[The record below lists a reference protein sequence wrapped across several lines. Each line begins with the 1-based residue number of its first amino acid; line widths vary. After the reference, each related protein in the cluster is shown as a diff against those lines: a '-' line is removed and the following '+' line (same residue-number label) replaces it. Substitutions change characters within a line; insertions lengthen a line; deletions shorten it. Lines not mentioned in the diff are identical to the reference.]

1 MLGVALRR
9 GQDAAMALTIR
20 FAGPDDAA
28 TLHRFIVALAVYER
42 EPDAVEVTP
51 AILAAQMESARP
63 PFECLLAERDGRAVG
78 FALFFQSYST
88 WRGRTGLY
96 LEDLFVD
103 EAERHTG
110 VGRAL
115 LVELARLAV
124 ARECGRLEWAV
135 LDWNEPAI
143 RFYRS
148 LGALAQD
155 EWTVNRLSGQA
166 LQALAR
172 ERD

>member
-1 MLGVALRR
+1 
-9 GQDAAMALTIR
+9 MAFSIR

-28 TLHRFIVALAVYER
+28 TLHRFIVALAVYEK

-51 AILAAQMESARP
+51 AILAAQMASERP
-63 PFECLLAERDGRAVG
+63 PFECLLAEDDEKRALG

-88 WRGRTGLY
+88 WRGRPGIY

-103 EAERHTG
+103 EAERGHG

-115 LVELARLAV
+115 LERLAELAV
-124 ARECGRLEWAV
+124 ERECARLEWAV

-143 RFYRS
+143 GFYRS
-148 LGALAQD
+148 LGAVAQD
-155 EWTVNRLSGQA
+155 EWTVNRLADDA
-166 LQALAR
+166 LRVLAAR
-172 ERD
+172 G